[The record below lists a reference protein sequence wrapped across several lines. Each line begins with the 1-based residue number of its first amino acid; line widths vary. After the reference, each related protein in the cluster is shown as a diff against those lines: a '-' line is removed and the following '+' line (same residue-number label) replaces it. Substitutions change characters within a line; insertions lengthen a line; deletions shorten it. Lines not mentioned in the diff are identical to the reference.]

1 MPLRLLC
8 LGTALCEFIG
18 EIHMNAMGETREAR
32 YQAQGKG
39 CYMLQ
44 TGLNRAS
51 DPTERGNVARF
62 FNNSCDPNVGLRRV
76 TLKSSRAGG
85 GKMLV

>member
-1 MPLRLLC
+1 
-8 LGTALCEFIG
+8 
-18 EIHMNAMGETREAR
+18 
-32 YQAQGKG
+32 
-39 CYMLQ
+39 MLQ
-44 TGLNRAS
+44 TGLNMAS

-85 GKMLV
+85 GKMLA